1 MTKMKLGRTAW
12 LALGIGAFVIVLAT
26 LVMVYS
32 RQSGEQ
38 GGLAK
43 SLAGAGAQ
51 LSKLV
56 SGREAQERQ
65 LSEQQGELD
74 EAQSLLYWSKASFP
88 VFPTGIEY
96 DEVLA
101 EIAHANNLEVLS
113 MTASE
118 PRQKKVE
125 DITFIVISFDVEV
138 GGDVTSIL
146 GMVNAIAADKRLA
159 STTVEAVEIRVPE
172 ATTVGE
178 EPKKP
183 SATIKL
189 SGYCYGGE

>member
-1 MTKMKLGRTAW
+1 MTKIKLGRTAW

-43 SLAGAGAQ
+43 SLAGAGTQ
-51 LSKLV
+51 LAKLV
-56 SGREAQERQ
+56 SGREALESQ
-65 LSEQQGELD
+65 LSGQQSELG
-74 EAQSLLYWSKASFP
+74 EAQALLNWSKASFP

-101 EIAHANNLEVLS
+101 EIARANNLEVLS

-125 DITFIVISFDVEV
+125 DITFTVLTFDVEV
-138 GGDVTSIL
+138 RGEVTSIL
-146 GMVNAIAADKRLA
+146 GMVNAIAKDKRLA
-159 STTVEAVEIRVPE
+159 SATVEAVDIKVPE
-172 ATTVGE
+172 ATTEGE
-178 EPKKP
+178 EPKEP

-189 SGYCYGGE
+189 VGYCYGG